1 MSCAWRMSPSIQHQ
15 SVMIDHDPIQQQP
28 SHQAGQARLNDGRS
42 RTDSHGSCLVVSVCL
57 KGTWREP
64 IERLL
69 KLEWDELVDHA
80 GEDSRSIRKY
90 STKCRAAD
98 RDDGRLCSAMVR
110 DTFEWSLQWIL
121 ATISW
126 PWSSLSASPRP
137 RVSLTNCWSR
147 PSSAGWASVASRSR
161 TWSNGLERSIPCG
174 GVRRVLPKVDCT
186 EIRRDFPRATSS
198 LISQSSGYDS
208 SHTHTHTRKS
218 SLTVQQNTVFGI
230 LKCRRTVKELTD
242 GFGSGWHDAHC
253 SRLWTAV
260 HWAVTGLRADPMLA
274 RGHWRPHVW
283 RFDRDVEHG
292 GVREQPPASVRA

>member
-64 IERLL
+64 IKRLL

-98 RDDGRLCSAMVR
+98 RDDGRQCSAMVR

-137 RVSLTNCWSR
+137 R

-161 TWSNGLERSIPCG
+161 TWSKWAQAQHLLWRSPSCSAQG
-174 GVRRVLPKVDCT
+174 RLHGDPTRLPEGYELAHFPKQRV
-186 EIRRDFPRATSS
+186 
-198 LISQSSGYDS
+198 
-208 SHTHTHTRKS
+208 
-218 SLTVQQNTVFGI
+218 
-230 LKCRRTVKELTD
+230 
-242 GFGSGWHDAHC
+242 
-253 SRLWTAV
+253 
-260 HWAVTGLRADPMLA
+260 
-274 RGHWRPHVW
+274 
-283 RFDRDVEHG
+283 
-292 GVREQPPASVRA
+292 